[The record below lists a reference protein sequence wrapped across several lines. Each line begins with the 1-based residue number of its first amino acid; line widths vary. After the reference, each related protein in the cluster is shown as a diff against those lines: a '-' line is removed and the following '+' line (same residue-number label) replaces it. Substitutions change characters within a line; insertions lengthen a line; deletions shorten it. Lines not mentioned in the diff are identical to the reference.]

1 MAEVHVVDRT
11 PVPAERVLEAAR
23 DFSERRSELWPDVHP
38 EHLVVHRAGDG
49 FAEVTE
55 GNSSPIG
62 PFWERLR
69 YDWSEPGT
77 IKGIVLDSNIF
88 RPGSTWELR
97 ATPDEGKTRVEVTMV
112 REFRGL
118 KGKLVGT
125 SHDRHG
131 PREADHGGPP
141 APLPR
146 AAGRAGN
153 AAHADPFP
161 RDAVHDRLRPAL
173 AKASSSP
180 GRARGAIVRR
190 PAAARS

>member
-97 ATPDEGKTRVEVTMV
+97 ATRRPM
-112 REFRGL
+112 RG
-118 KGKLVGT
+118 
-125 SHDRHG
+125 
-131 PREADHGGPP
+131 
-141 APLPR
+141 
-146 AAGRAGN
+146 
-153 AAHADPFP
+153 
-161 RDAVHDRLRPAL
+161 RPAWRSPWF
-173 AKASSSP
+173 ASSGGSRASSS
-180 GRARGAIVRR
+180 ARVMIGTGLARR
-190 PAAARS
+190 TTAAHLRHFLGQLDGQGMQRTPIPSRGTPSTIG